1 MTPFQLND
9 ELLALIRSD
18 IEQQNK
24 SALKKRTQEYHYA
37 DLAEIIDEL
46 SVEEGVYLIK
56 LLDSE
61 KTSDVLTEVDEDI
74 REKILELLSD
84 KEIAG
89 EVEELDTDDAADLI
103 AELPQERQAEVIAEI
118 EDAERAQ
125 DIQELLTYD
134 EDSAGGL
141 MAKELVRVNENWTVT
156 QCVREMR
163 KQASEV
169 TRVHSIYVVD
179 ADKTLIGRLSLKD
192 LLTAKETAKVK

>member
-61 KTSDVLTEVDEDI
+61 NFRCPNSK
-74 REKILELLSD
+74 
-84 KEIAG
+84 
-89 EVEELDTDDAADLI
+89 
-103 AELPQERQAEVIAEI
+103 
-118 EDAERAQ
+118 
-125 DIQELLTYD
+125 
-134 EDSAGGL
+134 L
-141 MAKELVRVNENWTVT
+141 MRI
-156 QCVREMR
+156 
-163 KQASEV
+163 S
-169 TRVHSIYVVD
+169 
-179 ADKTLIGRLSLKD
+179 
-192 LLTAKETAKVK
+192 VKKY